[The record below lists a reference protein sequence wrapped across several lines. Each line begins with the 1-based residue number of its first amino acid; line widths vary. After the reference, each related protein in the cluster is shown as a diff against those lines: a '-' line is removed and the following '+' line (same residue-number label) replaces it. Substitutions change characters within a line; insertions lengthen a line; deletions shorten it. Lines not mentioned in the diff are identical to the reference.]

1 MAYPLRAALQE
12 EVCHVERE
20 FGDLIVVTEA
30 AVQLVAGTEVEVFL
44 HFDRPAVMLTCD
56 FRVNGNAQIGVKSTC
71 MFK

>member
-44 HFDRPAVMLTCD
+44 HFDRPAVIFDL
-56 FRVNGNAQIGVKSTC
+56 
-71 MFK
+71 